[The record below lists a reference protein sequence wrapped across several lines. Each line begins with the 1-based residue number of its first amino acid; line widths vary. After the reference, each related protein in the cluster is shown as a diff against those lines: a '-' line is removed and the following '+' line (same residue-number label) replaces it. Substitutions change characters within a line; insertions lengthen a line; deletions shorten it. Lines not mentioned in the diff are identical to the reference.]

1 MRATVI
7 LIALVVVFGS
17 AYIADIYWYH
27 GANSRIVVHS
37 IGLVIAVLVNN
48 W

>member
-7 LIALVVVFGS
+7 VIALVVIFGF
-17 AYIADIYWYH
+17 AYIADNYWYH

-37 IGLVIAVLVNN
+37 IGRVIAVLVNN

>member
-1 MRATVI
+1 MRATMIV
-7 LIALVVVFGS
+7 IALVIVCGS
-17 AYIADIYWYH
+17 AYIADIYWCH

-37 IGLVIAVLVNN
+37 IGRVIAVLVNN